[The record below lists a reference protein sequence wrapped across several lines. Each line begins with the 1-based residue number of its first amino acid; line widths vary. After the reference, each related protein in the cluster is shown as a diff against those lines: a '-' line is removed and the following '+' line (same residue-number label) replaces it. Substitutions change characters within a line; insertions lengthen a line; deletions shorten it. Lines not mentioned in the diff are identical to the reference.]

1 MYVRR
6 QRAELVMKT
15 RINLTT
21 IILLFRARACSVNGD
36 TTLTNPFA
44 DALNI
49 PLVPNPGRLST
60 RKERKLRDQWW
71 QILQS

>member
-21 IILLFRARACSVNGD
+21 IILFFRARAFSVSGD

-44 DALNI
+44 DASNI
-49 PLVPNPGRLST
+49 PPVHNPGRLST
-60 RKERKLRDQWW
+60 RKESKLRDQWW